1 MNQAFLNSIGTA
13 KAPYQF
19 AQTQVADFMKK
30 VLQLSPQKAQQLDI
44 LYRASGIKNRYSVLE
59 DYGKI
64 EDFSFYKNLQTFPS
78 TNERM
83 KAYRKCAIKMGVESS
98 KKCMQNTRANF
109 SEITH
114 LITVSCTGMYAPG
127 LDIDLVEE
135 LKLASNV
142 QRTCINFMGC
152 YASFNALK
160 LAKAFCLADENAK
173 VLIVGV
179 ELCTLHL
186 QNSDKDEDLLSN
198 ALFADGSASV
208 LVSNEKL
215 GKVNLILENFYCD
228 LANEGKKE
236 MTWQIAN
243 QGFKM
248 QLTSEVPDIIKPK
261 IKSLYQN
268 LLGKNNHIHK
278 LHYALHPGGK
288 RILKDIEEVLK
299 ITKEENRFA
308 HQILQEYGNMSSV
321 TVLFVLQRLM
331 ENIDQSQNK
340 EKILSFAF
348 GPGLT
353 LESMLL
359 EIAYNS

>member
-1 MNQAFLNSIGTA
+1 MNQAFINSIGTT

-19 AQTQVADFMKK
+19 KQKEVANFMKK
-30 VLQLSPQKAQQLDI
+30 VLQLDSQQAHQIDV
-44 LYRASGIKNRYSVLE
+44 LYRASGIQNRYSVLQ
-59 DYGKI
+59 DYGKTSN
-64 EDFSFYKNLQTFPS
+64 FSFYKKTNSFPS
-78 TNERM
+78 TEDRM
-83 KAYRKCAIKMGVESS
+83 QVYQKYAIKMGVDAS
-98 KKCMQNTRANF
+98 QNCLKNTKTKF

-127 LDIDLVEE
+127 LDIDLVER
-135 LKLASNV
+135 LKLPANV

-160 LAKAFCLADENAK
+160 LARAFCLSDQNAK

-186 QNSDKDEDLLSN
+186 QNSIKNEDLLAN
-198 ALFADGSASV
+198 ALFADGASAV
-208 LVSNEKL
+208 LVSNQKQ
-215 GKVNLILENFYCD
+215 GKVNLALQNFHCD

-243 QGFKM
+243 QGFEM
-248 QLTSEVPDIIKPK
+248 RLSSEVPDIIKPK
-261 IKSLYQN
+261 IKNLYQN
-268 LLGKNNHIHK
+268 LLGKNIQPK
-278 LHYALHPGGK
+278 SLHYALHPGGK
-288 RILKDIEEVLK
+288 RILKGIEEVLN
-299 ITKEENRFA
+299 ISKEENRFA

-321 TVLFVLQRLM
+321 TVLFVLERLM
-331 ENIDQSQNK
+331 QNIKKEENQ

-359 EIAYNS
+359 EIVLL